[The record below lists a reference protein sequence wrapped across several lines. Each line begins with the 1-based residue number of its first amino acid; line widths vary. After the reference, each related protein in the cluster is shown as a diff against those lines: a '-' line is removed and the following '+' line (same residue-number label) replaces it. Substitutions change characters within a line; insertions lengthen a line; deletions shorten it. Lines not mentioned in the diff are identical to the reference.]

1 MINEESL
8 EITTAAS
15 QENEEINLQLKRGW
29 SAGCSLSDGYKNQLA
44 VFGGLTGNDDDPK
57 WLNDLWI
64 CTISDKWSKHWL

>member
-1 MINEESL
+1 M
-8 EITTAAS
+8 
-15 QENEEINLQLKRGW
+15 NLQLKRGW

-64 CTISDKWSKHWL
+64 CTISDK